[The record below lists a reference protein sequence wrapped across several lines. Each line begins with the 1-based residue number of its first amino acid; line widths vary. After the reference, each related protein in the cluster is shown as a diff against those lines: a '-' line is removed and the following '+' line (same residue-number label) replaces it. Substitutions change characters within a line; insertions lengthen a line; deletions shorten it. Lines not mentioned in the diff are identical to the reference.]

1 MITWFCTVIASRTS
15 GSGITV
21 EDKRGKHGNHSRS
34 NLDIIHS
41 VYEHINSIPG
51 LESHYQRATH
61 LGNLLM
67 ADCVLQKCI
76 ETIQKD
82 ESIWVELQ

>member
-1 MITWFCTVIASRTS
+1 MITWFCTIIASRTS

-34 NLDIIHS
+34 NLDIINS
-41 VYEHINSIPG
+41 VKEHINSIPEV
-51 LESHYQRATH
+51 ESHYQRATQQ
-61 LGNLLM
+61 GNLLM
-67 ADCVLQKCI
+67 AGCVLPKCI